1 MVAVSIAFL
10 GATDSVTGS
19 RFLIESKASRILVD
33 CGMFQGLK
41 SERKR
46 NYEPFP
52 VDISTIDSIV
62 LSHAHFD
69 HSGFLP
75 LLVKEG
81 YRKEVICT
89 PYTEKLVG
97 VILRDS
103 AHLQAEDEK
112 NAQEYGSRDGE
123 NTQALYDL
131 NDVENSLRLLKV
143 HPFHQRMQITEDGFV
158 TFFRSG
164 HILGSAYIL
173 IEVAGKSFLF
183 TSDLGRDN
191 HPLLTPPDNPPAMKI
206 DAVITE
212 STYGDRTHEDPP
224 DAFAE
229 ELRAAIARGGSILI
243 PAFAVDR
250 TEVILMALRDL
261 IEKKKI
267 PPLPIFVDSPMAIT
281 ALNFYREAVEQDALE
296 IRDGVAQRWINQ
308 DPFDT
313 GALYQL
319 QTSDES
325 KSLKNLES
333 TSIIISASGMSTG
346 GRVVHHLK
354 NMLPHPKNTVILVGF
369 QTVGSR
375 GRALEEGATTVRIH
389 GDLVPVRAHIA
400 KVESFSVHAD
410 SDELVTWL
418 GKIKSPKQ
426 CFIVHGEHDAQIA
439 LKFRLERELG
449 WKATVPKTDQVFTLE

>member
-1 MVAVSIAFL
+1 MAAVSIAFL
-10 GATDSVTGS
+10 GATESVTGS
-19 RFLIESKASRILVD
+19 RFLISSHKSKILVD

-41 SERKR
+41 SERKK

-89 PYTEKLVG
+89 PYTEKIVG
-97 VILRDS
+97 IILRDS

-112 NAQEYGSRDGE
+112 NASEHPPKNGE

-131 NDVENSLRLLKV
+131 EDVEQSLRLLKIN
-143 HPFHQRMQITEDGFV
+143 PFHQRMQITEDGFV

-164 HILGSAYIL
+164 HILGSACVL
-173 IEVAGKSFLF
+173 IEVAGKNFLF

-191 HPLLTPPDNPPAMKI
+191 HPLLTPPDDPSSLSV

-224 DAFAE
+224 DAFLE
-229 ELRAAIARGGSILI
+229 ELKAAIARGGSILI

-250 TEVILMALRDL
+250 TEVILIALRDL
-261 IEKKKI
+261 IEKGKI
-267 PPLPIFVDSPMAIT
+267 PRIPIFVDSPMAIA
-281 ALNFYREAVEQDALE
+281 ALNFYREAIAEGSFE
-296 IRDGVAQRWINQ
+296 IRDGVAEKWRNQ

-319 QTSDES
+319 QTSEES
-325 KSLKNLES
+325 KSLKNVET

-354 NMLPHPKNTVILVGF
+354 NMLPHSKNTVILVGF
-369 QTVGSR
+369 QTAGSR
-375 GRALEEGATTVRIH
+375 GRALEEGQPAVRIH
-389 GDLVPVRAHIA
+389 GELIPVKAHIA

-410 SDELVTWL
+410 SDELIAWL
-418 GKIKSPKQ
+418 GKITKPTN
-426 CFIVHGEHDAQIA
+426 CFVVHGEHEAQIA
-439 LKFRLERELG
+439 LKLRLERELG
-449 WKATVPKTDQVFTLE
+449 WSADIPKTDQIFTIG